1 MSKTGTKKLVQSPIK
16 SISLNCPKTSLV
28 KFRSQKELPS
38 KLKLIKFHTVKL
50 SAPGPIYVKGTS
62 STDLF
67 YQPKLNKTK
76 SVFLLKDAV
85 HNKEWLQ
92 RARENLIHE
101 LSVYLNASNSL
112 AVELPPPLTQ
122 YKYYLGKGNN
132 SSLIKQCLNLRPWW
146 VQVEEDQLFNANFVW
161 TQFKN
166 TEFFRYL
173 PKAYERLK
181 SINHSLL
188 GKSLVLNT
196 LFEDFTFISK
206 QVDISNLSYDLIT
219 KSKYFITFDP
229 NYRIDPGTS
238 KMQNKLQHNQHLSDK
253 KYLYKNMKEYYT
265 NKSKDVFDKLP
276 LTFHIDTGSLDY
288 IQFLNYAQQHPN
300 TLWIVKPGENTN
312 RGSGIF
318 VTNKVSQILNEVKV
332 ALSPGSKHTFI
343 IQKYIEKPFLIN
355 KRKFDIRLYT
365 LVTSINRVFQA
376 YFYNEGYLRTTSK
389 AYNANDLENK
399 FIHLTNDAIQNKCED
414 YGKFEGG
421 NKLSYKDFQ
430 RYLDNKKFQIN
441 FIEQILPKIKKIV
454 KDSIKAT
461 YNKLNSEHC
470 SLNFEIFGYDFLLD
484 QNLKPWLLEVNTNP
498 CLELSST
505 NLARIIPAML
515 ENAMK
520 IVVDPLFPEPRGN
533 LRKVTRID
541 SLPENKFEL
550 IFHQYFVE

>member
-1 MSKTGTKKLVQSPIK
+1 MSKTGGKKLVQSPIK
-16 SISLNCPKTSLV
+16 SILLNCPKTSFV
-28 KFRSQKELPS
+28 RFRSQKDLPS
-38 KLKLIKFHTVKL
+38 KLNLVKFHSVKL
-50 SAPGPIYVKGTS
+50 SAPGPIYVKGTT

-67 YQPKLNKTK
+67 YQPKLNKAK
-76 SVFLLKDAV
+76 SGCLLKDAV

-92 RARENLIHE
+92 RARENLIQE
-101 LSVYLNASNSL
+101 LSVYLNASNCLS
-112 AVELPPPLTQ
+112 VELPLPLTQ

-146 VQVEEDQLFNANFVW
+146 VQVEEDQLFNANFIW

-181 SINHSLL
+181 SINHGLL
-188 GKSLVLNT
+188 GRTLVLNT
-196 LFEDFTFISK
+196 LFEDMTFISK
-206 QVDISNLSYDLIT
+206 QVDISNLSYDLLT

-238 KMQNKLQHNQHLSDK
+238 KIQNKLQHNQHLSDK
-253 KYLYKNMKEYYT
+253 KYLYKNMKEYYLS
-265 NKSKDVFDKLP
+265 KSKDVFDKLP

-288 IQFLNYAQQHPN
+288 FQFLNYSQQHPN

-318 VTNKVSQILNEVKV
+318 VTNKVSKILSEVKE
-332 ALSPGSKHTFI
+332 ALKPESKHTFI

-365 LVTSINRVFQA
+365 LVTCINRVFQA
-376 YFYNEGYLRTTSK
+376 YFYSEGYLRTTSK

-430 RYLDNKKFQIN
+430 RYLDNKKIQVN
-441 FIEQILPKIKKIV
+441 FAETILPKIKKIV
-454 KDSIKAT
+454 QDTVKAT
-461 YNKLNSEHC
+461 YTKLNSEHC
-470 SLNFEIFGYDFLLD
+470 LLNFEIFGYDFLLD
-484 QNLKPWLLEVNTNP
+484 NNLKPWLLEVNTNP

-520 IVVDPLFPEPRGN
+520 IVIDPLFPEPRGN
-533 LRKVTRID
+533 LRKATRID